1 MEHQGKWLEEF
12 LACRK
17 YYDNEGAEAWK
28 HTLQVFEAAFQNGA
42 LGAKEKH
49 LMAVCIG
56 IKDHCAPCIL
66 GHLQAAIEAG
76 ADRQEILETVGVAL
90 SMGGTTAMGG
100 AWRVFKR
107 MTELGMFPET
117 EPDERKKGS

>member
-1 MEHQGKWLEEF
+1 MEHQGKWLEAF

-17 YYDNEGAEAWK
+17 HYDNEGAEVWQ
-28 HTLQVFEAAFQNGA
+28 HTLQSFEAAFKDGA
-42 LGAKEKH
+42 IGAKEKH
-49 LMAVCIG
+49 LMAVCLGIG
-56 IKDHCAPCIL
+56 DHCAPCTL
-66 GHLQAAIEAG
+66 GHLQAAIAAG

-100 AWRVFKR
+100 AWRVFQR

-117 EPDERKKGS
+117 GPDAPEKGV